1 MTIRIGTRSS
11 NLALWQANAVQK
23 KLEKYG
29 ISSDLVTLSS
39 TGDRSLGGQ
48 LSGSVGQFIHAID
61 DSLLSGEV
69 DIAVH
74 SSKDVPVEVD
84 RRIENLAY
92 LERGCTSDLVIVRKS
107 ESIDS
112 LDKVLNGSSYT
123 PLATI
128 LDHFPHGAMFGTV
141 SGRRQSFLLSQ
152 RPDIIPLAVRGHV
165 ENRLTRL
172 LDGRVDAV
180 VLAEVGI
187 SRLNSVGVLDDVK
200 KELSAFRID
209 PSDWPTAPGQG
220 AISVHCKKDRF
231 QEFKSLRLVLNHE
244 QTEQDVTTERR
255 LLKEVGGG
263 CLFPAGIAIEGQQA
277 HLQVSPENW
286 RAIFCQGSVYD
297 MFQYA
302 GIIDGLKINLPV
314 QPLESFTMKNTGPR
328 YISTLN
334 SERISRV
341 LAHSGIAMENI
352 PVVDLE
358 PRLENWPV
366 NFLNAYDKKRHWPYL
381 VLTSPFAAKC
391 AVAAAEVNTDIGR
404 IPWLAIGEGTARAC
418 FQLGVT
424 VAVCARAR
432 NARELGVYITEHFP
446 TNTTFLLPQSNLSSP
461 TLKETLEET
470 GFDVKSW
477 VGYENK
483 AKEVGY
489 VEINSHDVLVLSSA
503 SSARSWAKNSLRAPN
518 EILCMGESTRSV
530 ILSLEHYSGSRVSVL
545 DGPTSESLI
554 QWWRENRMDYDER

>member
-11 NLALWQANAVQK
+11 NLALWQATAVQK
-23 KLEKYG
+23 KLEEYD
-29 ISSDLVTLSS
+29 IASELVTISS

-48 LSGSVGQFIHAID
+48 LSDSVGQFIHAID
-61 DSLLSGEV
+61 DSLISDEV

-84 RRIENLAY
+84 ERIENLAY
-92 LERGCTSDLVIVRKS
+92 LERGCTSDLIITRKS
-107 ESIDS
+107 DHIDS
-112 LDKVLNGSSYT
+112 LEKVLNSSSHT
-123 PLATI
+123 PLTTI

-172 LDGRVDAV
+172 LEGRVDAV

-187 SRLNSVGVLDDVK
+187 SRLSSVGVLDDVK
-200 KELSAFRID
+200 KEFSAFRID

-220 AISVHCKKDRF
+220 AISVHCKRNRF
-231 QEFKSLRLVLNHE
+231 EELQSLRLILNHE

-263 CLFPAGIAIEGQQA
+263 CLFPAGIGIEGEQA

-302 GIIDGLKINLPV
+302 GPISRLKINLPV
-314 QPLESFTMKNTGPR
+314 QPLQSFELKNTGPR
-328 YISTLN
+328 YVSTLN

-341 LAHSGIAMENI
+341 LANSGIAMENI
-352 PVVDLE
+352 PVIDLV
-358 PRLENWPV
+358 PRLENWPLG
-366 NFLNAYDKKRHWPYL
+366 FLVAYDKKRHWPYL

-424 VAVCARAR
+424 VAVCAKAR
-432 NARELGVYITEHFP
+432 NARELGAYIKENFP
-446 TNTTFLLPQSNLSSP
+446 IETTFLLPRSNLSSP
-461 TLKETLEET
+461 ALEETLEKT
-470 GFDVKSW
+470 GFKIKSW

-483 AKEVGY
+483 AKELPH
-489 VEINSHDVLVLSSA
+489 VEVNSQDVLVLSSA
-503 SSARSWAKNSLRAPN
+503 SSARSWAKNGLRAPY
-518 EILCMGESTRSV
+518 EILCMGESTQST
-530 ILSLEHYSGSRVSVL
+530 ILSLEHYNGSRVSVL

-554 QWWRENRMDYDER
+554 QWWKENRTDCDER

>member
-1 MTIRIGTRSS
+1 MPQMGAFSREIATWICHQSSPFHLSSLSEFVVNTERELSSSILAHVDSATKQYVLDMNKKNPFWRGFMTIRIGTRSS

-92 LERGCTSDLVIVRKS
+92 LERGCTSDLIIVRKS

-200 KELSAFRID
+200 ELSAFRID

-263 CLFPAGIAIEGQQA
+263 CLFQ
-277 HLQVSPENW
+277 
-286 RAIFCQGSVYD
+286 
-297 MFQYA
+297 
-302 GIIDGLKINLPV
+302 
-314 QPLESFTMKNTGPR
+314 LESPLKGN
-328 YISTLN
+328 
-334 SERISRV
+334 E
-341 LAHSGIAMENI
+341 
-352 PVVDLE
+352 
-358 PRLENWPV
+358 
-366 NFLNAYDKKRHWPYL
+366 
-381 VLTSPFAAKC
+381 LTSKYLLRTGEPSFAK
-391 AVAAAEVNTDIGR
+391 VQSTI
-404 IPWLAIGEGTARAC
+404 C
-418 FQLGVT
+418 FNMQ
-424 VAVCARAR
+424 
-432 NARELGVYITEHFP
+432 
-446 TNTTFLLPQSNLSSP
+446 
-461 TLKETLEET
+461 
-470 GFDVKSW
+470 
-477 VGYENK
+477 
-483 AKEVGY
+483 
-489 VEINSHDVLVLSSA
+489 EISMV
-503 SSARSWAKNSLRAPN
+503 
-518 EILCMGESTRSV
+518 
-530 ILSLEHYSGSRVSVL
+530 
-545 DGPTSESLI
+545 
-554 QWWRENRMDYDER
+554 